1 MVKIAN
7 KNKKDAYRRFI
18 GRTGKGNTRMPDR
31 DFDKRLLDIMHA
43 KPYGGIQ
50 ADKTSVKEETAPASE
65 DNDTSVCNAE
75 SGDAVT
81 SGGDDINHGS
91 DKTESSD

>member
-18 GRTGKGNTRMPDR
+18 GRTGKGSTRMPDR

-43 KPYGGIQ
+43 KPYSSTQ
-50 ADKTSVKEETAPASE
+50 ANKASVKEGTAP
-65 DNDTSVCNAE
+65 DGKGIT
-75 SGDAVT
+75 T
-81 SGGDDINHGS
+81 SGEDVAHGS
-91 DKTESSD
+91 DKTESPD

>member
-18 GRTGKGNTRMPDR
+18 GRTGKGSTRMPDR

-50 ADKTSVKEETAPASE
+50 ANKASVKEETAPAGE
-65 DNDTSVCNAE
+65 DNDTS
-75 SGDAVT
+75 
-81 SGGDDINHGS
+81 GGDTSHGS
-91 DKTESSD
+91 DKTESPD

>member
-18 GRTGKGNTRMPDR
+18 GRTGKGSTRMPDR
-31 DFDKRLLDIMHA
+31 DFDKRLLDIMHT
-43 KPYGGIQ
+43 KPYGGSV
-50 ADKTSVKEETAPASE
+50 AKKSTVKEETAPASE
-65 DNDTSVCNAE
+65 DND
-75 SGDAVT
+75 T

-91 DKTESSD
+91 DKTESPD

>member
-18 GRTGKGNTRMPDR
+18 GRTGKGSTRMPDR

-43 KPYGGIQ
+43 KPYGGTQ
-50 ADKTSVKEETAPASE
+50 ANKASVNEGTAPAGE
-65 DNDTSVCNAE
+65 GIT
-75 SGDAVT
+75 T
-81 SGGDDINHGS
+81 SGEDVAHGS
-91 DKTESSD
+91 DKTESPD

>member
-18 GRTGKGNTRMPDR
+18 GRTGKGSTRMPDR

-43 KPYGGIQ
+43 KPYGGTQ
-50 ADKTSVKEETAPASE
+50 ANKVSVKEGTAPAGE
-65 DNDTSVCNAE
+65 YND
-75 SGDAVT
+75 T
-81 SGGDDINHGS
+81 SGGDTSHGS
-91 DKTESSD
+91 DKTESPD

>member
-18 GRTGKGNTRMPDR
+18 GRTGKGSTRMPDR

-50 ADKTSVKEETAPASE
+50 ANKASVKEGTAPAGG
-65 DNDTSVCNAE
+65 DNDTSGGN
-75 SGDAVT
+75 T
-81 SGGDDINHGS
+81 SHGS
-91 DKTESSD
+91 DKTESPD

>member
-18 GRTGKGNTRMPDR
+18 GRTGKGSTRMPDR
-31 DFDKRLLDIMHA
+31 DFNKRLLDIMHA

-50 ADKTSVKEETAPASE
+50 ANKASVKEGTAPAGE
-65 DNDTSVCNAE
+65 DNDTSVRNAE
-75 SGDAVT
+75 NEDATT
-81 SGGDDINHGS
+81 SGEDVAHGS
-91 DKTESSD
+91 DKTKSPD

>member
-18 GRTGKGNTRMPDR
+18 GRTGKGSTRMPDR

-50 ADKTSVKEETAPASE
+50 ANKASAKEGTEQAGE
-65 DNDTSVCNAE
+65 DND
-75 SGDAVT
+75 T
-81 SGGDDINHGS
+81 SGGDDIDHGS
-91 DKTESSD
+91 DKTESPD

>member
-18 GRTGKGNTRMPDR
+18 GRTGNGSTRMPDR

-50 ADKTSVKEETAPASE
+50 ADKTSVKEETALAGE
-65 DNDTSVCNAE
+65 DNDTS
-75 SGDAVT
+75 
-81 SGGDDINHGS
+81 GGDISHGS
-91 DKTESSD
+91 DKTESPD

>member
-18 GRTGKGNTRMPDR
+18 GRTGKGSTRMPDS

-50 ADKTSVKEETAPASE
+50 ANKASVREGTATTGE
-65 DNDTSVCNAE
+65 DNDTSGEDVAH
-75 SGDAVT
+75 V
-81 SGGDDINHGS
+81 S
-91 DKTESSD
+91 DKTESPN